1 MKRLAIILSAL
12 FVLGVLMPKPAA
24 PAAPRV
30 NLNQVFNSSPKHLQ
44 FFNSAAPELLFYG
57 GAGAGK
63 SYTIADK
70 LFLQGILNPDERQKI
85 VVVRKTLA
93 SLRKST
99 LDIIERRADALH
111 RPFQLDRSTW
121 TARCGKQTWV
131 FTGMNNREDYQK
143 IKSLTDVN
151 FIWVNE
157 LTELR
162 EDDYRELG
170 LRLRGAQSKHPL
182 GFRQMIG
189 DFNPI
194 GKTSW
199 IYERF
204 WQRLPKAAE
213 KIRVTVLD
221 NPWAEPEYIDKLK
234 ASAAD
239 DKNFFNIYFLGE
251 WGELQGVIFS
261 WDVQPLPAIAFD
273 EIFYG
278 GDFGYSVDPAAL
290 VKIYRRADEYWVEE
304 LIYET
309 GLTNQALAARSKGVG
324 VQPHDD
330 TYWDCAEPKSI
341 DELRDAG
348 LNAKPCLKGQ
358 DSVRATIDFLL
369 SKKIHMVDGS
379 PNLIKEV
386 RSYVRKKDK
395 DGKVLPE
402 PIGFNDHAIKATGYG
417 IYTHAKTGPEA
428 VAFQSD
434 EEVY

>member
-12 FVLGVLMPKPAA
+12 LILGGIMSEPAS
-24 PAAPRV
+24 AAGRV
-30 NLNQVFNSSPKHLQ
+30 NLNQVLNSTPKHLQ
-44 FFNSAAPELLFYG
+44 FFNSTSPEILFYG

-70 LFLQGILNPDERQKI
+70 LFLQGILNPGERQKI

-111 RPFQLDRSTW
+111 RPFRLDRSSW
-121 TARCGKQTWV
+121 TAQCGNQTWV

-151 FIWVNE
+151 FIWANE

-170 LRLRGAQSKHPL
+170 LRLRGARSKHPL
-182 GFRQMIG
+182 AFRQMIG

-199 IYERF
+199 IYERN

-221 NPWAEPEYIDKLK
+221 NPWAEPEYVDKLK

-239 DKNFFNIYFLGE
+239 DKNFYNIYFLGE
-251 WGELQGVIFS
+251 WGELEGVIFN
-261 WDVQPLPAIAFD
+261 WDVQPLPTIAFD
-273 EIFYG
+273 EIIYG
-278 GDFGYSVDPAAL
+278 GDFGYSIDEAAL

-304 LIYET
+304 LLYEK
-309 GLTNQALAARSKGVG
+309 GLTNPALAVRALALGVTRN
-324 VQPHDD
+324 DD
-330 TYWDCAEPKSI
+330 SYWDSAEPKSI
-341 DELRDAG
+341 QELCDNG
-348 LNAKPCLKGQ
+348 LNAKPSLKGQ
-358 DSVRATIDFLL
+358 DSVRASIDFL
-369 SKKIHMVDGS
+369 KAQKIHIVEGS
-379 PNLIKEV
+379 PNLVKEV
-386 RSYVRKKDK
+386 RSWVWKKDK
-395 DGKVLPE
+395 DGHSLPVPGPGKE
-402 PIGFNDHAIKATGYG
+402 HAIKAAIYG
-417 IYTHAKTGPEA
+417 IYTHAKTGPDAA
-428 VAFQSD
+428 VAQS
-434 EEVY
+434 EEEFI

>member
-1 MKRLAIILSAL
+1 MKRLSITISAL
-12 FVLGVLMPKPAA
+12 LILGALVPNPATA
-24 PAAPRV
+24 RPRFNV
-30 NLNQVFNSSPKHLQ
+30 NQVLNASPKHLQ
-44 FFNSAAPELLFYG
+44 FFNSTSPELLFYG

-70 LFLQGILNPDERQKI
+70 LFLQGILKPAERQKI

-99 LDIIERRADALH
+99 LDIIERRADVLR
-111 RPFQLDRSTW
+111 RPFRLDRSTW
-121 TARCGKQTWV
+121 TATCGKQTWV

-162 EDDYRELG
+162 EDDYRELS
-170 LRLRGAQSKHPL
+170 LRLRGGKSDHRL
-182 GFRQMIG
+182 SFRQMIG

-199 IYERF
+199 IYERN

-251 WGELQGVIFS
+251 WGELQGVIFN
-261 WDVQPLPAIAFD
+261 WNVETLPAIAFD

-278 GDFGYSVDPAAL
+278 GDFGYSIDEAAL
-290 VKIYRRADEYWVEE
+290 VKISRRADEYWVEE
-304 LIYET
+304 LLYEK
-309 GLTNQALAARSKGVG
+309 GLTNPALAGRAQALGVTRN
-324 VQPHDD
+324 DD
-330 TYWDCAEPKSI
+330 SYWDSAEPKSI
-341 DELRDAG
+341 QELCDNG
-348 LNAKPCLKGQ
+348 LNAKPSLKGQ
-358 DSVRATIDFLL
+358 DSVRASIDFL
-369 SKKIHMVDGS
+369 KAQKIHIVEGS
-379 PNLIKEV
+379 PNLVKEV
-386 RSYVRKKDK
+386 RSWVWKKDK
-395 DGKVLPE
+395 DGHPLPVPGPGKE
-402 PIGFNDHAIKATGYG
+402 HAIKATIYG
-417 IYTHAKTGPEA
+417 IYTHAKTGPGG
-428 VAFQSD
+428 VFYQSD